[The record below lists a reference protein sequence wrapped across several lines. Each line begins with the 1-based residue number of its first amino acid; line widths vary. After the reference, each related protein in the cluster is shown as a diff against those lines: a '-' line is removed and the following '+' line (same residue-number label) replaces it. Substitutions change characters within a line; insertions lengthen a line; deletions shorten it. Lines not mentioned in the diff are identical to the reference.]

1 MRVSDSPNQQSRPW
15 MPAAVRHD
23 EPRGDDELLARI
35 AAGSQSALSELIA
48 RHGRGLRIFAARYL
62 GNAGDAED
70 VVQEVFVTVWKQ
82 AARFD
87 PARGR
92 ASTWLYRITANRC
105 IDQRR
110 RSALR
115 SFIGLD
121 DIRDEVASPEADA
134 EATTAARQEL
144 AIVRD
149 GLSRLPERQR
159 MAVLL
164 RAVGDL
170 DIAAIAEV
178 MGSSVG
184 SAEQLLVRG
193 RRALRDHLAMA
204 AVGRERKSS

>member
-1 MRVSDSPNQQSRPW
+1 MQ
-15 MPAAVRHD
+15 HE
-23 EPRGDDELLARI
+23 EPREDDELLARV
-35 AAGSQSALSELIA
+35 AAGNQGALSQLIA
-48 RHGRGLRIFAARYL
+48 RHSRGLRIFAARYL

-70 VVQEVFVTVWKQ
+70 VVQEVFVTIWKQ

-110 RSALR
+110 RRALR
-115 SFIGLD
+115 AFIGLD
-121 DIRDEVASPEADA
+121 DVRDSVPSEEADA
-134 EATTAARQEL
+134 EAAIAARQEL

-164 RAVGDL
+164 RAVADL

-178 MGSSVG
+178 MGGSAG

-193 RRALRDHLAMA
+193 RRALRDHLRDHLAMA
-204 AVGRERKSS
+204 ATGRERKSS

>member
-1 MRVSDSPNQQSRPW
+1 
-15 MPAAVRHD
+15 MPVAVQHEKAR
-23 EPRGDDELLARI
+23 EDDELLARV
-35 AAGSQSALSELIA
+35 AAGNQGALSELIA
-48 RHGRGLRIFAARYL
+48 RHGRGLRVFAARYL
-62 GNAGDAED
+62 GNEGDAED
-70 VVQEVFVTVWKQ
+70 LVQEVFVTVWKQ

-110 RSALR
+110 RRALR
-115 SFIGLD
+115 SFIWLD
-121 DIRDEVASPEADA
+121 DVRDEVPSPEADA

-178 MGSSVG
+178 MGGSAG

-204 AVGRERKSS
+204 AAGRERKSS

>member
-1 MRVSDSPNQQSRPW
+1 MR
-15 MPAAVRHD
+15 AAVRHE
-23 EPRGDDELLARI
+23 EPRGDDDLLVRI

-48 RHGRGLRIFAARYL
+48 RHGRGLRMFATRYL

-82 AARFD
+82 AGRFD
-87 PARGR
+87 PAKGR

-178 MGSSVG
+178 MGSSIG

>member
-1 MRVSDSPNQQSRPW
+1 MRISDSPSRQV
-15 MPAAVRHD
+15 PAAVSHERA
-23 EPRGDDELLARI
+23 RGDDDLLARI
-35 AAGSQSALSELIA
+35 AAGSQGALSELIT
-48 RHGRGLRIFAARYL
+48 RHGHGLRVFAARYL

-87 PARGR
+87 PARAR

-110 RSALR
+110 RRALR

-121 DIRDEVASPEADA
+121 DIRDQVASPEADA

-178 MGSSVG
+178 MGGSVG

-193 RRALRDHLAMA
+193 RRALRDHMAMA
-204 AVGRERKSS
+204 AAGRERKSS

>member
-1 MRVSDSPNQQSRPW
+1 MRISDSPSRQV
-15 MPAAVRHD
+15 PAAVSH
-23 EPRGDDELLARI
+23 EGSRGDDDLLARI
-35 AAGSQSALSELIA
+35 AAGSQGALSELIA
-48 RHGRGLRIFAARYL
+48 RHGNGLRVFAARYL

-87 PARGR
+87 PARAR

-110 RSALR
+110 RRALR

-178 MGSSVG
+178 MGGSVG

-204 AVGRERKSS
+204 AAGRERKSS

>member
-1 MRVSDSPNQQSRPW
+1 MV
-15 MPAAVRHD
+15 PAAVQHE
-23 EPRGDDELLARI
+23 EPRDDDELLARV
-35 AAGSQSALSELIA
+35 AAGNQGALSELIA
-48 RHGRGLRIFAARYL
+48 RHGRGLRVFAARYL

-82 AARFD
+82 AARFN
-87 PARGR
+87 PAKGR

-110 RSALR
+110 RRALR
-115 SFIGLD
+115 TFIGLD
-121 DIRDEVASPEADA
+121 DVRDEVASRVPDA

-178 MGSSVG
+178 MGSSAG

-193 RRALRDHLAMA
+193 RRALRDHLRDHLAMA

>member
-1 MRVSDSPNQQSRPW
+1 MS
-15 MPAAVRHD
+15 AAVRHE
-23 EPRGDDELLARI
+23 EPRGDDELLARV
-35 AAGSQSALSELIA
+35 AAGSQAALAELIA
-48 RHGRGLRIFAARYL
+48 RHGRGLRTFAARYL
-62 GNAGDAED
+62 GHAGDAED

-87 PARGR
+87 PKRGR

-110 RSALR
+110 RRALR
-115 SFIGLD
+115 SFMGLD
-121 DIRDEVASPEADA
+121 DVGVELAAPEADA

-159 MAVLL
+159 MALLL

-170 DIAAIAEV
+170 DIAGIAEV
-178 MGSSVG
+178 MGSSAG

-204 AVGRERKSS
+204 ATSRERKS

>member
-1 MRVSDSPNQQSRPW
+1 MDSPGRQV
-15 MPAAVRHD
+15 PAAVSH
-23 EPRGDDELLARI
+23 EGARGDDELLARI
-35 AAGSQSALSELIA
+35 AAGSQGALSELIA
-48 RHGRGLRIFAARYL
+48 RHGRGLRAFAARYL

-87 PARGR
+87 PARAR

-110 RSALR
+110 RRALR
-115 SFIGLD
+115 GFVGLD
-121 DIRDEVASPEADA
+121 DISDHVASPDADA

-144 AIVRD
+144 AIVRE

-170 DIAAIAEV
+170 DVVAIAEV
-178 MGSSVG
+178 MGASPG

-193 RRALRDHLAMA
+193 RRALRDHMAMA
-204 AVGRERKSS
+204 AAGRERKPT

>member
-1 MRVSDSPNQQSRPW
+1 MRGSDSPSKSCQPV
-15 MPAAVRHD
+15 AATVQHD
-23 EPRGDDELLARI
+23 QPRGDDELLARI
-35 AAGSQSALSELIA
+35 AGGNQSALSELIA
-48 RHGRGLRIFAARYL
+48 RHSRGLRMFAARYL

-87 PARGR
+87 PAKGR

-110 RSALR
+110 RRALR

-121 DIRDEVASPEADA
+121 DIRDEVAAPEADA

-178 MGSSVG
+178 MGGSIG

-204 AVGRERKSS
+204 AVSRERESS

>member
-1 MRVSDSPNQQSRPW
+1 V
-15 MPAAVRHD
+15 PAAVQHE
-23 EPRGDDELLARI
+23 EPREDDELLARV
-35 AAGSQSALSELIA
+35 AAGNQGALSALIT
-48 RHGRGLRIFAARYL
+48 RHGRGLRVFAARYL

-110 RSALR
+110 RRALR

-121 DIRDEVASPEADA
+121 DISDEVASQEADA

-159 MAVLL
+159 MALLL
-164 RAVGDL
+164 RAVADL

-178 MGSSVG
+178 MGGSAG

-193 RRALRDHLAMA
+193 RRALRAHLRDHLAMA
-204 AVGRERKSS
+204 AEGRERKSS

>member
-1 MRVSDSPNQQSRPW
+1 MR
-15 MPAAVRHD
+15 AAVRHE
-23 EPRGDDELLARI
+23 EPRGDNELLARI
-35 AAGSQSALSELIA
+35 AAGSQGALSELIA
-48 RHGRGLRIFAARYL
+48 RHGRGLRMFAARYL
-62 GNAGDAED
+62 GHAGDAED
-70 VVQEVFVTVWKQ
+70 VVQEVLVTVWKQ

-110 RSALR
+110 RRALR

-121 DIRDEVASPEADA
+121 DVSQEIASPEADA

-178 MGSSVG
+178 MGASTG
-184 SAEQLLVRG
+184 STEQLLVRA

-204 AVGRERKSS
+204 AAGRERKSS

>member
-1 MRVSDSPNQQSRPW
+1 MRVSDSPYQQSRPW
-15 MPAAVRHD
+15 VSAAVPH
-23 EPRGDDELLARI
+23 EEFHGDDDLLVRI
-35 AAGSQSALSELIA
+35 AAGSQGALSALIA
-48 RHGRGLRIFAARYL
+48 RHGRGLRTFAARYL
-62 GNAGDAED
+62 GNASDAED
-70 VVQEVFVTVWKQ
+70 VVQEVFVTVWKE

-110 RSALR
+110 RRTLR

-121 DIRDEVASPEADA
+121 DIRDEVASSEADA
-134 EATTAARQEL
+134 ETTTAARQEL

-164 RAVGDL
+164 RAIGDL

-178 MGSSVG
+178 MGGSIG

-204 AVGRERKSS
+204 AAGRERESL